1 MKSCKNS
8 ESSAVSAMS
17 SGCFVRQRFVKKASS
32 DRGTP
37 SKACH
42 DASWWLQTSYHMC
55 LSVPRTVLE
64 TRSLLALCDESSTV
78 LSPCAVLRQSVSCC
92 AVSLPFCVTSD

>member
-1 MKSCKNS
+1 MQKFRIKCRFCYVLRVFRETAVCEKS
-8 ESSAVSAMS
+8 E
-17 SGCFVRQRFVKKASS
+17 QRSRHAIEGLSRRLLVIANV
-32 DRGTP
+32 
-37 SKACH
+37 
-42 DASWWLQTSYHMC
+42 LNHMC